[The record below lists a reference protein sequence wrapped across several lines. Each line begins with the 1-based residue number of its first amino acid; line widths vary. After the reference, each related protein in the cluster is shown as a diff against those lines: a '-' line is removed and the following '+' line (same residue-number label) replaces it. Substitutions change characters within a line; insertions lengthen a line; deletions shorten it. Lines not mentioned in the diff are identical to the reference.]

1 MEGEAMVHVV
11 VGATNPNCREMLA
24 KMFRQRYDVFIKEK
38 GWDLKSYNGLE
49 FDDYDTAETVYL
61 MQFDGRDNIIAS
73 MRMNPTDGPY
83 MLADIF
89 AEVCEVPIP
98 RGRDVWE
105 LTRGALSKNLRK
117 SGTWGR
123 MQCAMLESAIL
134 WGATKATGFFTVDHI
149 MKQMRVGLDVKPL
162 GSPRIVDGE
171 ANVAAEFPFNT
182 QTLERLRESYG
193 ISGPAIEHIHLMPVP
208 QKKVAA

>member
-1 MEGEAMVHVV
+1 MVHVV

-24 KMFRQRYDVFIKEK
+24 KMFRQRHDVFITEK
-38 GWDLKSYNGLE
+38 GWKLKGYNGLE
-49 FDDYDTAETVYL
+49 FDQYDTAETIYL

-89 AEVCEVPIP
+89 GEVCEVPIP

-123 MQCAMLESAIL
+123 MQCAMLESALL
-134 WGATKATGFFTVDHI
+134 WGATKATG
-149 MKQMRVGLDVKPL
+149 G
-162 GSPRIVDGE
+162 
-171 ANVAAEFPFNT
+171 AET
-182 QTLERLRESYG
+182 DRRACEE
-193 ISGPAIEHIHLMPVP
+193 
-208 QKKVAA
+208 QKKRFMESQACFAKFRLANGGLRPEAFQHCTEVKQPRGC